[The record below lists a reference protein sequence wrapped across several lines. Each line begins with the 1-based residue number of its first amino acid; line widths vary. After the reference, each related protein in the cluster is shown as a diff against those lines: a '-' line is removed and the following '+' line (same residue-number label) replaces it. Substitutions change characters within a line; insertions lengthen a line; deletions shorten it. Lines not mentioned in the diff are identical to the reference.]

1 MTSSKSWTS
10 CLQSCEYVPILFIAI
25 FVDKGSRRNTEKERQ
40 NLQSD
45 RERRNTILRAHETE
59 LHQLQLRET
68 DLRSQVREKDSLKQG
83 VEAMNVEMK
92 SVTSQLKVNRTV
104 SVHKQGIDCH

>member
-10 CLQSCEYVPILFIAI
+10 CLQSCEYVPILFVAI
-25 FVDKGSRRNTEKERQ
+25 FTDKSSRRNTEKERQ

-45 RERRNTILRAHETE
+45 RERRNTILRTHETE

-68 DLRSQVREKDSLKQG
+68 DLRSQVREKETLKQG
-83 VEAMNVEMK
+83 VEAMHLEMK
-92 SVTSQLKVNRTV
+92 SVTSQLKVTNTV
-104 SVHKQGIDCH
+104 LAPQSRD